1 MENLEHRG
9 VEDVAADNRVV
20 ARRLVDGRLLDEI
33 GYLDDV
39 IAVGVRH
46 RNAPVKRNI
55 FMRDTHQAQ
64 HRTAKP
70 FAHLNHARHDWIA
83 LVDQVVTEQDGEWLI
98 TDVMLRH

>member
-39 IAVGVRH
+39 MAVG
-46 RNAPVKRNI
+46 I
-55 FMRDTHQAQ
+55 
-64 HRTAKP
+64 
-70 FAHLNHARHDWIA
+70 
-83 LVDQVVTEQDGEWLI
+83 
-98 TDVMLRH
+98 